1 MLVLSRGRNDKVVF
15 PTLGISVEILRVAGN
30 KVRLG
35 IEAPQEVPIHRHE
48 ISEQIVANGE
58 SQTIKFPVSNDTI
71 ARQLSHA
78 TRNRLNT
85 AALGLHLLHR
95 KIELGDLTDAES
107 TIFQIFNELK
117 AIEGEL
123 DGSVQKKV
131 LTQKVIG
138 TSKEELIHRA
148 LVVEDDDNERELLAG
163 CLRMSGFDVDTAAD
177 GMQAMVRLTERS
189 PDVVLLDMKMPR
201 FDGPKTITAIRK
213 DPNYRGLKLFAV
225 SGTRPEELNVSVG
238 PNGVD
243 RWFIKP
249 LNAKALMDALR
260 EDLHIERVLA

>member
-48 ISEQIVANGE
+48 ISEKIEANGE
-58 SQTIKFPVSNDTI
+58 SPTIKFPVSPDAL
-71 ARQLSHA
+71 ARKLSHA
-78 TRNRLNT
+78 TRNRLNA

-95 KIELGDLTDAES
+95 KIEIGDLTDAET

-117 AIEGEL
+117 SIEGEL
-123 DGSVQKKV
+123 EGSIQRK
-131 LTQKVIG
+131 TPPRTPT
-138 TSKEELIHRA
+138 TSAGGEIHHRA

-177 GMQAMVRLTERS
+177 GLQAMVRLTEKS
-189 PDVVLLDMKMPR
+189 PDVVLLDMRMPGL
-201 FDGPKTITAIRK
+201 DGPNTITAIRSNP
-213 DPNYRGLKLFAV
+213 DYNSLKLFAV
-225 SGTRPEELNVSVG
+225 SGTHPEELNVSVG
-238 PNGVD
+238 PHGVD